1 MRFSRWEAFL
11 DSLEAPLVFWDLE
24 TTHMQPERAH
34 IVEFGAAMYGPS
46 DMLPEGAEPPI
57 DTRSLIPGLL
67 YTFEQRVNP
76 GGEVLCSP
84 AFHRASKIHHI
95 TAADLRDLAFTA
107 NDLQDTAAAV
117 LGSGTVCG
125 FNAVEYDDV
134 VMWPGCSNHVMR
146 TRVDVLRVV
155 RAVFAANPIPECAA
169 AWPSFAGEAEAQ
181 QAPWIHEGI
190 PTCITLGTEVTK
202 ETLSALSVCLLGLS
216 HKDAHGALPDCLR
229 SAEILAALMELW
241 PTTCPNT
248 LAGLMALTRHP
259 DGDTPPNLRKW
270 DSWSQMLRRDEDSGE
285 WIFNRGE
292 WRGCALSEARRGYL
306 QWMLTDKAGF
316 REDTKA
322 VIRAHLGY
330 R

>member
-11 DSLEAPLVFWDLE
+11 DSLEAPLVFYDLE

-46 DMLPEGAEPPI
+46 DMLPEGSEPPT

-125 FNAVEYDDV
+125 FNSAEYDDA
-134 VMWPGCSNHVMR
+134 VMWPGCPDHVMR
-146 TRVDVLRVV
+146 TQVDVLRVV
-155 RAVFAANPIPECAA
+155 RAVFAANPIPEIEDGR
-169 AWPSFAGEAEAQ
+169 PVG
-181 QAPWIHEGI
+181 EGI
-190 PTCITLGTEVTK
+190 PTCLTLGTEVTK

-270 DSWSQMLRRDEDSGE
+270 DGWDRMLKREDGE
-285 WIFNRGE
+285 WVFMRGK
-292 WRGCALSEARRGYL
+292 WRGCALDEADRGYL
-306 QWMLTDKAGF
+306 QWMVSKGDF
-316 REDTKA
+316 SDDTKA
-322 VIRAHLGY
+322 VIRAHLGH

>member
-34 IVEFGAAMYGPS
+34 IVEFGAAMYGPP
-46 DMLPEGAEPPI
+46 DMLPEGSEPPI
-57 DTRSLIPGLL
+57 DPRSLIPGLL
-67 YTFEQRVNP
+67 YTYEQRVNP

-125 FNAVEYDDV
+125 FNSAEYDDA
-134 VMWPGCSNHVMR
+134 VMWPGCPDHAMR
-146 TRVDVLRVV
+146 TRIDVLRVV
-155 RAVFAANPIPECAA
+155 RAVFAANPIPEIEDGR
-169 AWPSFAGEAEAQ
+169 PVG
-181 QAPWIHEGI
+181 EGI
-190 PTCITLGTEVTK
+190 PTCLTLGTEVTK

-270 DSWSQMLRRDEDSGE
+270 DGWDRMLKREGGE
-285 WIFNRGE
+285 WVFMRGK
-292 WRGCALSEARRGYL
+292 WRGCALAEADRGYL
-306 QWMLTDKAGF
+306 QWMVSKGDF
-316 REDTKA
+316 SDDTKA
-322 VIRAHLGY
+322 VIRAHLGH

>member
-46 DMLPEGAEPPI
+46 DMLPEGSEPPT

-125 FNAVEYDDV
+125 FNSAEYDDA
-134 VMWPGCSNHVMR
+134 VMWPGCPDHVMR
-146 TRVDVLRVV
+146 TQVDVLRVV
-155 RAVFAANPIPECAA
+155 RAVFAANPIPEIEDGR
-169 AWPSFAGEAEAQ
+169 PVG
-181 QAPWIHEGI
+181 EGI
-190 PTCITLGTEVTK
+190 PTCLTLGTEVTK

-270 DSWSQMLRRDEDSGE
+270 DGWDRMLKREDGE
-285 WIFNRGE
+285 WVFMRGK
-292 WRGCALSEARRGYL
+292 WRGCALDEADRGYL
-306 QWMLTDKAGF
+306 QWMVSKGDF
-316 REDTKA
+316 SDDTKA
-322 VIRAHLGY
+322 VIRAHLGH

>member
-1 MRFSRWEAFL
+1 MRFTRWEAFL
-11 DSLEAPLVFWDLE
+11 ESLEAPLVFYDLE

-125 FNAVEYDDV
+125 FYSAEYDDA
-134 VMWPGCSNHVMR
+134 VMWPGCPDHAMR
-146 TRVDVLRVV
+146 TRIDVLRVV
-155 RAVFAANPIPECAA
+155 RAVFAAAPEPEAK
-169 AWPSFAGEAEAQ
+169 PDSFENYSSTSREPFNRLAFLPGACD
-181 QAPWIHEGI
+181 H
-190 PTCITLGTEVTK
+190 GTTAYYK
-202 ETLSALSVCLLGLS
+202 ETLGALSMCLLGAE

-229 SAEILAALMELW
+229 TAEILAALMELW
-241 PTTCPNT
+241 PITCPNT
-248 LAGLMALTRHP
+248 LEGLQALTRHP

>member
-1 MRFSRWEAFL
+1 MRFTRWEAFL
-11 DSLEAPLVFWDLE
+11 ESLEAPLVFYDLE

-76 GGEVLCSP
+76 GGDVLALG
-84 AFHRASKIHHI
+84 AFRRASKIHHI

-125 FNAVEYDDV
+125 FNSAEYDDA
-134 VMWPGCSNHVMR
+134 VMWPDCPDHVMR

-155 RAVFAANPIPECAA
+155 RAVFAANPVPEFVGYQT
-169 AWPSFAGEAEAQ
+169 PT
-181 QAPWIHEGI
+181 EGAI
-190 PTCITLGTEVTK
+190 PTCLTLGTEVTK

-270 DSWSQMLRRDEDSGE
+270 DGWDRMLKREDGE
-285 WIFNRGE
+285 WVFMRGK
-292 WRGCALSEARRGYL
+292 WRGCALDEARRGYL

-316 REDTKA
+316 GADTKA

>member
-1 MRFSRWEAFL
+1 MRFTRWEAFL
-11 DSLEAPLVFWDLE
+11 ESLEAPLVFYDLE

-67 YTFEQRVNP
+67 YTYEQRVNP
-76 GGEVLCSP
+76 GGDVLALG
-84 AFHRASKIHHI
+84 AFRRASKIHHI

-125 FNAVEYDDV
+125 FNSAEYDDA
-134 VMWPGCSNHVMR
+134 VMWPGCPDHVMR

-155 RAVFAANPIPECAA
+155 RAVFATNPIPE
-169 AWPSFAGEAEAQ
+169 
-181 QAPWIHEGI
+181 ITTI
-190 PTCITLGTEVTK
+190 PLEMPACFDHMTTEHHK

-270 DSWSQMLRRDEDSGE
+270 DGWDRMLKREDGE
-285 WIFNRGE
+285 WVFMRGK
-292 WRGCALSEARRGYL
+292 WRGCALDEARRGYL
-306 QWMLTDKAGF
+306 QWMLTYKAGF
-316 REDTKA
+316 RDDTKA

>member
-1 MRFSRWEAFL
+1 MRFARWEAFL
-11 DSLEAPLVFWDLE
+11 ETLEAPLVFWDLE

-125 FNAVEYDDV
+125 FNSAEYDDA
-134 VMWPGCSNHVMR
+134 VMWPGCPDHAMR
-146 TRVDVLRVV
+146 TQVDVLRVV
-155 RAVFAANPIPECAA
+155 RAVFAANPIPEIEDGR
-169 AWPSFAGEAEAQ
+169 PVG
-181 QAPWIHEGI
+181 EGI
-190 PTCITLGTEVTK
+190 PTCLTLGTEVTK

-270 DSWSQMLRRDEDSGE
+270 DGWDRMLKREDGE
-285 WIFNRGE
+285 WVFMRGK
-292 WRGCALSEARRGYL
+292 WRGCALDEARRGYL

>member
-1 MRFSRWEAFL
+1 MRFTRWEAFL
-11 DSLEAPLVFWDLE
+11 ESLEAPLVFYDLE

-76 GGEVLCSP
+76 GGDVLALG
-84 AFHRASKIHHI
+84 AFRRASKIHHI

-125 FNAVEYDDV
+125 FNSAEYDDA
-134 VMWPGCSNHVMR
+134 VMWPGCPDHVMR

-155 RAVFAANPIPECAA
+155 RAVFAANPIPEVE
-169 AWPSFAGEAEAQ
+169 AGTFDPIAFPPGAFTRC
-181 QAPWIHEGI
+181 GI
-190 PTCITLGTEVTK
+190 GIYK
-202 ETLSALSVCLLGLS
+202 ETLSALSMCLLGAA
-216 HKDAHGALPDCLR
+216 HIDAHGALPDCLR

-270 DSWSQMLRRDEDSGE
+270 DGWDRMLKREDGE
-285 WIFNRGE
+285 WVFMRGK
-292 WRGCALSEARRGYL
+292 WRGCALDEARRGYL

-316 REDTKA
+316 GADTKA

>member
-1 MRFSRWEAFL
+1 MRFARWEAFL
-11 DSLEAPLVFWDLE
+11 ETLEAPLVFWDLE

-34 IVEFGAAMYGPS
+34 IVEFGAAMYGPP

-125 FNAVEYDDV
+125 FNSAEYDDA
-134 VMWPGCSNHVMR
+134 VMWPGCPDHAMR
-146 TRVDVLRVV
+146 TQVDVLRVV
-155 RAVFAANPIPECAA
+155 RAVFAANPIPEAKE
-169 AWPSFAGEAEAQ
+169 PLLQ
-181 QAPWIHEGI
+181 I
-190 PTCITLGTEVTK
+190 PAYTQGTTEHHK
-202 ETLSALSVCLLGLS
+202 ETLSALSVCLLGRS

>member
-1 MRFSRWEAFL
+1 MRFTRWEAFL
-11 DSLEAPLVFWDLE
+11 ESLEAPLVFYDLE

-76 GGEVLCSP
+76 GGDVLALG
-84 AFHRASKIHHI
+84 AFRRASKIHHI

-125 FNAVEYDDV
+125 FNSAEYDDA
-134 VMWPGCSNHVMR
+134 VMWPGCPDHVMR
-146 TRVDVLRVV
+146 TQVDVLRVV
-155 RAVFAANPIPECAA
+155 RAVFAANPIPEIEDGR
-169 AWPSFAGEAEAQ
+169 PVG
-181 QAPWIHEGI
+181 EGI
-190 PTCITLGTEVTK
+190 PTCLTLGTEVTK

-270 DSWSQMLRRDEDSGE
+270 DGWDRMLKREDGE
-285 WIFNRGE
+285 WVFMRGE
-292 WRGCALSEARRGYL
+292 WRGCALDEARRGYL